1 MESNQIE
8 ILIVEDNPDDAK
20 IISHAFEKYEI
31 NELCKI
37 HIVCD
42 GVEALQYIFGD
53 SGEEGNVLAHY
64 PMLIL
69 LDLNIPK
76 LHGLE
81 VLKKVKLHKVAKE
94 IPVVVLT
101 ASDKNTD
108 WVDAHSYG
116 ADSYIQKSS
125 DYRQYIDAAGWAI
138 LGAINEKKFR
148 CQ

>member
-1 MESNQIE
+1 MNNNQME
-8 ILIVEDNPDDAK
+8 ILLVEDNPDDAK
-20 IISHAFEKYEI
+20 IISRAFEKYEI

-37 HIVCD
+37 HIARD

-53 SGEEGNVLAHY
+53 SGEENNVLAHH
-64 PMLIL
+64 PLLIL

-81 VLKKVKLHKVAKE
+81 VLKKVKSHEVAKE

-101 ASDKNTD
+101 ASDKKTD
-108 WVDAHSYG
+108 WINAHSFG

-125 DYRQYIDAAGWAI
+125 DYRQYVDAAGWAI
-138 LGAINEKKFR
+138 LGAVNEKKFHR
-148 CQ
+148 